1 VELLVAIDAVDD
13 VIARAKPTLL
23 HGEDVFIDAEAFAAA
38 IARLRAAIGVDLPDV
53 VAPRVAGP
61 IGRLERICADA
72 APHRRGSQVNR
83 AAVYDEL
90 DEARQLAIAD
100 IRTQRAR

>member
-13 VIARAKPTLL
+13 VIARAKRPLL
-23 HGEDVFIDAEAFAAA
+23 HGEYFLIDAEAFAAA
-38 IARLRAAIGVDLPDV
+38 IARLRAAISVDLPDV

-72 APHRRGSQVNR
+72 TPHRRGSQVNR
-83 AAVYDEL
+83 EAVYDEL